1 MLVSLRLAAF
11 LAFYPLQAPIVP
23 LLNKIKIRGAQRV
36 HFPFYFPF
44 AETKNPGAVYL
55 LAFPGKYKS
64 ARRAFSAFV
73 LHPPVSGI
81 FLYFRELAGVPA
93 RSFMLL
99 LFLCASF
106 ISLFISLF
114 FTKIKNRAPSLLDA
128 LVRGVK

>member
-1 MLVSLRLAAF
+1 MLASLRLAAL

-23 LLNKIKIRGAQRV
+23 LLYKIKIRGAQRV
-36 HFPFYFPF
+36 IFAFAYFLPRPLIPFYFPF

-64 ARRAFSAFV
+64 ARRAFAAFV
-73 LHPPVSGI
+73 LHLPVSGL
-81 FLYFRELAGVPA
+81 FLYFRGFVGVPA

-106 ISLFISLF
+106 ISLFISLLEICR
-114 FTKIKNRAPSLLDA
+114 KIH
-128 LVRGVK
+128 